1 MVDTKTTEEL
11 LKLHKRWTYIR
22 TDRNGTRY
30 FSDCTCGRCGG
41 RGFIDGYRYV
51 DGGRCYECWGSG
63 VTDHPDTVKV
73 YTPEH
78 AEKLEKQRAA
88 RAAKREKEAYERLC
102 ATYDERMAKAGF
114 GKEDSEW
121 VIYRVKGDTFSIK
134 EELKAKGCKF
144 KSQVGWYSP
153 SPLEGYE
160 SQRMTSTMVLED
172 SYPLVEW
179 KSAADCKAAFEVE
192 VPEGAAAEYV
202 GEIGERIDIEVK
214 VDRKLVFDSRSYYG
228 HTSACIMYIM
238 SDAAGHCFVWTTSS
252 YLNEGSTVKMRGT
265 VKDHKEYKDK
275 FGAIIK
281 QTVLTRCKKVEDN

>member
-1 MVDTKTTEEL
+1 MTDTRTTEEL
-11 LKLHKRWTYIR
+11 LKAHKRWIYMR

-41 RGFIDGYRYV
+41 RGVIDCYRFV
-51 DGGRCYECWGSG
+51 DGGICYECGGSG
-63 VTDHPDTVKV
+63 VTDHPDTIKV

-78 AEKLEKQRAA
+78 AAKLEKQRAA
-88 RAAKREKEAYERLC
+88 RAEKREKEALERLC
-102 ATYDERMAKAGF
+102 ATYDERIAKAGF
-114 GKEDSEW
+114 GKEGDEW
-121 VIYRVKGDTFSIK
+121 VIYRIKGDTFAIK
-134 EELKAKGCKF
+134 DELKAQGCKF
-144 KSQVGWYSP
+144 KPQIGWYSS
-153 SPLEGYE
+153 SPIGEYE
-160 SQRMTSTMVLED
+160 SQRMTSAMVLED

-214 VDRKLVFDSRSYYG
+214 VNRKLVFDSRSYYG

-238 SDAAGHCFVWTTSS
+238 SDVAGHCFVWTTSS

-265 VKDHKEYKDK
+265 VKDHKEYK
-275 FGAIIK
+275 GTA
-281 QTVLTRCKKVEDN
+281 QTVLTRCKVYREGANE